1 MAYSDPQSLTV
12 GESPV
17 TLARTGSSS
26 TSGAFRSSDQ
36 KYSLDIRHS
45 SGTRERHNVKLS
57 FADVVGNPLVPSQN
71 IAVSTAVNLTI
82 DHPRNGLTADVICDI
97 AEALAAWAT
106 EANLAKLVG
115 GEN

>member
-1 MAYSDPQSLTV
+1 MAYTDPQSVTV
-12 GESPV
+12 GATPV
-17 TLARTGSSS
+17 SLARTGSSS

-71 IAVSTAVNLTI
+71 IAVSTAVNLTV
-82 DHPRNGLTADVICDI
+82 DHPRNGLTAAAIRDI
-97 AEALAAWAT
+97 AEALAVWAS
-106 EANLAKLVG
+106 EANLTKLIG